1 MMWMPEKARRSGEWP
16 VASGERGEADL
27 ECEGRFLASFEMAVF
42 PFVSGGGETAPA
54 SLTSFGMTEEEGIFA
69 GSGAVGDGLG
79 AAEVAGAQAGVPVP
93 LARPTSWSW
102 SLKRSRREE
111 ARDWTARVA
120 RASRSLWNWSMR

>member
-1 MMWMPEKARRSGEWP
+1 MMWMPEKARGSGEWR
-16 VASGERGEADL
+16 VASGEWEEEDSEGEV
-27 ECEGRFLASFEMAVF
+27 RFLASFDMTVL
-42 PFVSGGGETAPA
+42 PFVSRGGETGPG
-54 SLTSFGMTEEEGIFA
+54 SLTSFGMTKEGISA
-69 GSGAVGDGLG
+69 GSEAVGDGLG

-102 SLKRSRREE
+102 SLNRSRREE